1 MSLKLIEVLE
11 QAQAQTWWLPNSAT
25 VYEAEDFCFYKHNG
39 RYEIVRFHPQAEEL
53 EQKFEHILGIVNG
66 EPVRFLF
73 FPHRHGQK
81 VLNLILD
88 AGFKKGHVYEARIIE
103 VEGYDRKSPQGIEV
117 KMVNTLEEMRQ
128 VYGVRQQIFGSDE
141 PEPEAHL
148 RLYLKEATGIPP
160 KVRQFLA
167 IDQQNGKAM
176 SQAGLSIFQDLSF
189 ALLFAGGTI
198 TSARGQGAYTALVA
212 ARIAY
217 ARSIGIKHVGLFARE
232 DTSAPIVDRQG
243 FINYGEMQQWSLN
256 C

>member
-1 MSLKLIEVLE
+1 
-11 QAQAQTWWLPNSAT
+11 
-25 VYEAEDFCFYKHNG
+25 
-39 RYEIVRFHPQAEEL
+39 
-53 EQKFEHILGIVNG
+53 
-66 EPVRFLF
+66 
-73 FPHRHGQK
+73 
-81 VLNLILD
+81 
-88 AGFKKGHVYEARIIE
+88 
-103 VEGYDRKSPQGIEV
+103 
-117 KMVNTLEEMRQ
+117 
-128 VYGVRQQIFGSDE
+128 
-141 PEPEAHL
+141 
-148 RLYLKEATGIPP
+148 
-160 KVRQFLA
+160 
-167 IDQQNGKAM
+167 M